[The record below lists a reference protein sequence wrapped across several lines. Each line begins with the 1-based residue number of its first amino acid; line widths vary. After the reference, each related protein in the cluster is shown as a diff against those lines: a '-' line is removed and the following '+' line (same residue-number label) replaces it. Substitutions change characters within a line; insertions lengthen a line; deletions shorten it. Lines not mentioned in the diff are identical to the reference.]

1 MSQERRKNIV
11 NFKRTQ
17 KDPRRCIPVYIYI
30 VHKVNNNKTKKKNKR
45 TGLIYNSYKLKRR
58 YCKRNIQIY
67 SYFLYK

>member
-1 MSQERRKNIV
+1 MLYPKIYIV
-11 NFKRTQ
+11 NCYLGP
-17 KDPRRCIPVYIYI
+17 KDPRRRCTYIYI
-30 VHKVNNNKTKKKNKR
+30 VHKVNNKYNKQKKNKR